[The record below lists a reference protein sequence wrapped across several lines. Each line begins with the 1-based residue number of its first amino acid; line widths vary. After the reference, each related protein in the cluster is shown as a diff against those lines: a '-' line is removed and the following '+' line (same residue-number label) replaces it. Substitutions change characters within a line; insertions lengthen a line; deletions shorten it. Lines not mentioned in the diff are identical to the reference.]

1 MINEGGFTII
11 GCRRVIKSDMYVKYI
26 CIVLFSSSFA
36 IGVIS
41 LKFWI
46 TALLYIFIQIGS
58 LLICIAYQLKELCKD
73 LIHYD
78 VVAFKISL
86 HIISSM

>member
-11 GCRRVIKSDMYVKYI
+11 GCRRVIKFDMYVNNI

-46 TALLYIFIQIGS
+46 TCFII
-58 LLICIAYQLKELCKD
+58 YF
-73 LIHYD
+73 YTNR
-78 VVAFKISL
+78 V
-86 HIISSM
+86 IIDMYCLSIERIIQRPYTL